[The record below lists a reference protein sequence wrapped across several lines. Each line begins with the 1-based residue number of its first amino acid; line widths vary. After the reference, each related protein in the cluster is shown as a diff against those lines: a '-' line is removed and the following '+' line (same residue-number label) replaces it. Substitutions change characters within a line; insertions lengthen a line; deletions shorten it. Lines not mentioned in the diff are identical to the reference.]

1 MSYLFDASAIFKAI
15 KEGKIEILSGNH
27 TIELARYELGNV
39 LWKEQ
44 TLHRKIQAK
53 EAEKLAKTIK
63 DIFKLLNVLNIA
75 CYEEEILA
83 LAIKA
88 NLTFYDASYVHL
100 SLKRNLTLVTE
111 DANLTN
117 KAKNYVKTIKL
128 ESFPTD

>member
-15 KEGKIEILSGNH
+15 KEEKIEALTGNY

-44 TLHRKIQAK
+44 TLYGKIQNK
-53 EAEKLAKTIK
+53 EAEKVIKTIK
-63 DIFKLLNVLNIA
+63 DLFNLLNVLNIT

-83 LAIKA
+83 LAGKT

-100 SLKRNLTLVTE
+100 ASKRKLTLVTE
-111 DANLTN
+111 DINLIN
-117 KAKNYVKTIKL
+117 KAKNYTKTIRF
-128 ESFPTD
+128 ESISTS